1 MTHQLIERTVREW
14 VSANPKRGARTL
26 DRLAGQT
33 IFDAANRTTDE
44 IADALVRLVGSIEIA
59 ESRAW

>member
-14 VSANPKRGARTL
+14 VGANPKRGARTL

-44 IADALVRLVGSIEIA
+44 IADALVQLAGRIEIA